1 MPVLASAPRHEPD
14 HLRSAAPERPR
25 PRRRARDPR
34 PAPEADNQVSITG
47 GAAILAPIQSFPN
60 GVPANAMVLI
70 PLGANGAPI
79 DKEIVDG
86 PVKIT
91 MEQVWKLLGFNGPAV
106 QVQDEQG
113 RPIAIGLEDLLS
125 GLEKHWVDSQD
136 DLDRG
141 RIFAQELMKYQRHEK
156 AEQVLSKIVAR
167 GGDGQDWLALGVAQL
182 AQEKHDKAEGTLKGA
197 QNLMKDNPY
206 PSLHLAKLAN
216 AKKDGVAE
224 PRGHR
229 ARDPDPARQR
239 RRVGLPLQLHPRS
252 ENEEKALAAIEELA
266 QAPVNAKTAAPYVA
280 LQGFYAADE
289 ATRDKAISYAKK
301 GVDRS
306 PSDPIPLIV
315 LSALY
320 GQAGKIDEV
329 VKLLA
334 PQERSCSRT
343 CASPTTTSRRSSSRR
358 TWPSSRH
365 CSNKLA
371 TSPNKEVKQFAIER
385 SRAIAQML
393 QQRQQALAAAAQGE
407 IAGSGRTWMWATV
420 CRRSGPSAATMTP
433 PWATPPRTSVS

>member
-1 MPVLASAPRHEPD
+1 MSQTTSAPPKPGVPG
-14 HLRSAAPERPR
+14 APPSPR
-25 PRRRARDPR
+25 AGEGGGI
-34 PAPEADNQVSITG
+34 AVQG

-70 PLGANGAPI
+70 PLGPNGAPVEK
-79 DKEIVDG
+79 DVVNG
-86 PVKIT
+86 PVALT

-113 RPIAIGLEDLLS
+113 RPIAIGLEDLLA

-156 AEQVLSKIVAR
+156 AETVLAKVVAR

-182 AQEKHDKAEGTLKGA
+182 AQEKLDKAEGTLKGA

-206 PSLHLAKLAN
+206 PSLHLAKLQH
-216 AKKDGVAE
+216 AKKNAQAE
-224 PRGHR
+224 KDAVER
-229 ARDPDPARQR
+229 AIQIQPGNVDAWAY
-239 RRVGLPLQLHPRS
+239 LFNFIKES
-252 ENEEKALAAIEELA
+252 ENEEKAIAKIEELA
-266 QAPVNAKTAAPYVA
+266 NAPVNAKTAAPYVA
-280 LQGFYAADE
+280 LQGFYAGDE
-289 ATRDKAISYAKK
+289 ATRDKAIMYAKK

-306 PSDPIPLIV
+306 PNDPIPLIV

-320 GQAGKIDEV
+320 GQAGKIDDV

-334 PQERSCSRT
+334 PQEALMQQDVRIAHNYFEALFQAKDMGKIT
-343 CASPTTTSRRSSSRR
+343 ALL
-358 TWPSSRH
+358 
-365 CSNKLA
+365 NKLA
-371 TSPNKEVKQFAIER
+371 TSSNKEVKQFAIER

-393 QQRQQALAAAAQGE
+393 QQQQQALAAATAQK
-407 IAGSGRTWMWATV
+407 
-420 CRRSGPSAATMTP
+420 
-433 PWATPPRTSVS
+433 

>member
-1 MPVLASAPRHEPD
+1 MSQTTSAP
-14 HLRSAAPERPR
+14 PR
-25 PRRRARDPR
+25 PN
-34 PAPEADNQVSITG
+34 APDLSGPPGPPGQEGAGGIAVQG

-60 GVPANAMVLI
+60 GVPANALVLI
-70 PLGANGAPI
+70 PLGPNGAPVE
-79 DKEIVDG
+79 KEVVDG

-141 RIFAQELMKYQRHEK
+141 RIFSQELMKYQRHEK
-156 AEQVLSKIVAR
+156 AEAVLAKIVAR

-182 AQEKHDKAEGTLKGA
+182 AQEKLDKAEGTLKGA

-206 PSLHLAKLAN
+206 PSLHLAKLAHTK
-216 AKKDGVAE
+216 ADPKAE
-224 PRGHR
+224 RDATER
-229 ARDPDPARQR
+229 AIQIQPGNVDAWAY
-239 RRVGLPLQLHPRS
+239 LFNFIKES
-252 ENEEKALAAIEELA
+252 ESEEKAIAAIEELA

-280 LQGFYAADE
+280 LQGFYAAEE
-289 ATRDKAISYAKK
+289 ATRDKAIGFAKK
-301 GVDRS
+301 GVARS
-306 PSDPIPLIV
+306 PNDPIPLIV

-334 PQERSCSRT
+334 PQEALMQQDVRIAHNYFEALFQAKDMGKIT
-343 CASPTTTSRRSSSRR
+343 ALL
-358 TWPSSRH
+358 
-365 CSNKLA
+365 NKLA
-371 TSPNKEVKQFAIER
+371 TSSNKEVKQFAIER

-393 QQRQQALAAAAQGE
+393 QQQQQALTAAAAQK
-407 IAGSGRTWMWATV
+407 
-420 CRRSGPSAATMTP
+420 
-433 PWATPPRTSVS
+433 

>member
-1 MPVLASAPRHEPD
+1 MSQTVPGPT
-14 HLRSAAPERPR
+14 RPGI
-25 PRRRARDPR
+25 PGQ
-34 PAPEADNQVSITG
+34 PAPQTSGAGGPGEGGIAIQG

-70 PLGANGAPI
+70 PLGPNGAPVEK
-79 DKEIVDG
+79 DVVDG
-86 PVKIT
+86 PVALT

-125 GLEKHWVDSQD
+125 GLEKHWVESQD

-156 AEQVLSKIVAR
+156 AEQVLAKVVAR

-182 AQEKHDKAEGTLKGA
+182 AQEKLDKAEGTLKGA

-206 PSLHLAKLAN
+206 PSLHLAKLAHG
-216 AKKDGVAE
+216 KKDPKAE
-224 PRGHR
+224 REAVER
-229 ARDPDPARQR
+229 AIQIQPGNVDAWAY
-239 RRVGLPLQLHPRS
+239 LFNFIKES
-252 ENEEKALAAIEELA
+252 ESEDKAIATLEELA
-266 QAPVNAKTAAPYVA
+266 NAPVNAKTAAPFVA
-280 LQGFYAADE
+280 LQGFYAGDE
-289 ATRDKAISYAKK
+289 KTRDKAIGFAKR
-301 GVDRS
+301 GVERS
-306 PSDPIPLIV
+306 PADPIPLIV

-334 PQERSCSRT
+334 PHEALMQQDVRIAHNYFEALFQSKDMAKIT
-343 CASPTTTSRRSSSRR
+343 ALL
-358 TWPSSRH
+358 
-365 CSNKLA
+365 NKLA
-371 TSPNKEVKQFAIER
+371 TAPNKEVKQFAIER

-393 QQRQQALAAAAQGE
+393 QQQQQALAAAGA
-407 IAGSGRTWMWATV
+407 
-420 CRRSGPSAATMTP
+420 AATK
-433 PWATPPRTSVS
+433 

>member
-1 MPVLASAPRHEPD
+1 MSQTVPGPT
-14 HLRSAAPERPR
+14 RPGI
-25 PRRRARDPR
+25 PGQ
-34 PAPEADNQVSITG
+34 PAPQTSGAGGPGEGGIAIQG

-70 PLGANGAPI
+70 PLGPNGAPVEK
-79 DKEIVDG
+79 DVVDG
-86 PVKIT
+86 PVALT

-113 RPIAIGLEDLLS
+113 RPIAIGLEDLLA
-125 GLEKHWVDSQD
+125 GLEKHWVESQD

-156 AEQVLSKIVAR
+156 AEQVLAKVVAR

-182 AQEKHDKAEGTLKGA
+182 AQDKLDKAEGTLKGA
-197 QNLMKDNPY
+197 QNLMKENPY
-206 PSLHLAKLAN
+206 PSLHLAKLAHG
-216 AKKDGVAE
+216 KKDPKAE
-224 PRGHR
+224 REAVER
-229 ARDPDPARQR
+229 AIQIQPGNVDAWAY
-239 RRVGLPLQLHPRS
+239 LFNFIKES
-252 ENEEKALAAIEELA
+252 ESEDKAIATLEELA
-266 QAPVNAKTAAPYVA
+266 NAPVNAKTAAPFVA

-289 ATRDKAISYAKK
+289 KTRDKAIGFAKK

-306 PSDPIPLIV
+306 PADPIPLIV

-334 PQERSCSRT
+334 PHEALMQQDVRIAHNYFEALFQSKDMAKIT
-343 CASPTTTSRRSSSRR
+343 ALL
-358 TWPSSRH
+358 
-365 CSNKLA
+365 NKLA
-371 TSPNKEVKQFAIER
+371 TAPNKEVKQFAIER

-393 QQRQQALAAAAQGE
+393 QQQQQALAAAGGAAQK
-407 IAGSGRTWMWATV
+407 
-420 CRRSGPSAATMTP
+420 
-433 PWATPPRTSVS
+433 